1 MGDTYRSRLF
11 EMGELLTD
19 NIVDGSQRIRYVC
32 PVTQSYESFS
42 ASSYQH

>member
-11 EMGELLTD
+11 ELVELLTD

-32 PVTQSYESFS
+32 PVTRSYERFS
-42 ASSYQH
+42 GSSYQH